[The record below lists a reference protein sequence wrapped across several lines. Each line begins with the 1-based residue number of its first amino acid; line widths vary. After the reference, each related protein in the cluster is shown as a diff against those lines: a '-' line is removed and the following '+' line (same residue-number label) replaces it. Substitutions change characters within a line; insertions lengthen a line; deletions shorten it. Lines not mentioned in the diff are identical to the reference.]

1 LLAGGTRYWR
11 IRAFEG
17 KNLRKG
23 VTLEILVSKRDR
35 IGKYTRFRIVRERRR

>member
-1 LLAGGTRYWR
+1 LPAILALHR
-11 IRAFEG
+11 E
-17 KNLRKG
+17 G